1 MAPPQVPPSA
11 ERTPPRV
18 VVLGGGFAGLQV
30 AKALRSAP
38 VDVVVVDRQNHHLF
52 QPLLYQVA
60 TAGLAAPDIA
70 APIRRILRRQ
80 ANASV
85 LYAEVTGIDPDRR
98 VVQLGERALEYD
110 TLVVATGATHSY
122 FGHDEWAEHAPGLK
136 TLADAQDIRARV
148 LRAFETAERATTDAE
163 RDPWLRMVV
172 VGAGPTGVELAGSLA
187 ELARKILPEDFRNF
201 DPKRTEVLLVEGG
214 PRVLAAYPED
224 LSASAQRQLESLG
237 VTVRT
242 NAQVTGID
250 AEGVAIAGGERIAAR
265 TVLWAAGV
273 QVSPLLAALG
283 APTDRAGRVA
293 VEPDLSV
300 PGHPDVYVI
309 GDAAQVPFRDGLVP
323 GVAPAALQMGKHAA
337 KQIQRR
343 LRGQPTA
350 AFRYVDK
357 GSMATIGRAS
367 AVAEIG
373 GRHLRGLVA
382 WLAWLFVH
390 LLFLVG
396 FRSRLVVLINWVWAY
411 VGYRPVA
418 RVLAELADEDAPRA
432 TRAERT

>member
-1 MAPPQVPPSA
+1 MI
-11 ERTPPRV
+11 
-18 VVLGGGFAGLQV
+18 GGGFAGLQV
-30 AKALRSAP
+30 AKSLRRAP
-38 VDVVVVDRQNHHLF
+38 VYVVVVDRQNHHLF

-70 APIRRILRRQ
+70 APIRRILRHQ
-80 ANASV
+80 DNASV
-85 LYAEVTGIDPDRR
+85 LYAEVTAIATARR
-98 VVQLGERALEYD
+98 VVPLGARA
-110 TLVVATGATHSY
+110 
-122 FGHDEWAEHAPGLK
+122 
-136 TLADAQDIRARV
+136 
-148 LRAFETAERATTDAE
+148 
-163 RDPWLRMVV
+163 
-172 VGAGPTGVELAGSLA
+172 
-187 ELARKILPEDFRNF
+187 LARKILPDDFRNF
-201 DPKRTEVLLVEGG
+201 DPKQTEGLLVEGG
-214 PRVLAAYPED
+214 PRVLAADSED
-224 LSASAQRQLESLG
+224 LSASAQRQLERLG

-242 NAQVTGID
+242 GAQVTGID
-250 AEGVAIAGGERIAAR
+250 AEGVTVAGGERIPAR

-273 QVSPLLAALG
+273 QVSPLLGGLG
-283 APTDRAGRVA
+283 APTDRAGRGA

-309 GDAAQVPFRDGLVP
+309 GDAAQVPWKDGLVP

-343 LRGQPTA
+343 LRGEATT
-350 AFRYVDK
+350 AFRYLDK

-373 GRHLRGLVA
+373 GRHLRGLLA

-396 FRSRLVVLINWVWAY
+396 FRSRLVVLINWIWAY

-418 RVLAELADEDAPRA
+418 RVLAALADEDGPRA
-432 TRAERT
+432 ARTSEPT

>member
-1 MAPPQVPPSA
+1 MI
-11 ERTPPRV
+11 
-18 VVLGGGFAGLQV
+18 GGGFAGLQV
-30 AKALRSAP
+30 AKSLRRAP

-70 APIRRILRRQ
+70 APIRRILRDQ
-80 ANASV
+80 DNASV
-85 LYAEVTGIDPDRR
+85 LYAEVTAIDTERR

-110 TLVVATGATHSY
+110 TLVLATGATHSY
-122 FGHDEWAEHAPGLK
+122 FGHDDWAEHAPGLK

-148 LRAFETAERATTDAE
+148 LRAFETAECATTDEA

-172 VGAGPTGVELAGSLA
+172 VGAGPTGVELAGALA
-187 ELARKILPEDFRNF
+187 ELARKILPDDFRNF
-201 DPKRTEVLLVEGG
+201 DPKQTEVLLVEGG
-214 PRVLAAYPED
+214 PRVLAAYSED
-224 LSASAQRQLESLG
+224 LSASAQRQLERLG

-242 NAQVTGID
+242 GAQVTGID
-250 AEGVAIAGGERIAAR
+250 AEGVTVAGGERIPAR

-273 QVSPLLAALG
+273 QVSPLLGGLG

-309 GDAAQVPFRDGLVP
+309 GDAAQVPWKDGLVP

-343 LRGQPTA
+343 LRGEATT
-350 AFRYVDK
+350 AFRYLDK

-373 GRHLRGLVA
+373 GRHLRGLLA

-396 FRSRLVVLINWVWAY
+396 FRSRLVVLINWIWAY

-418 RVLAELADEDAPRA
+418 RVLAELADEDGPRA
-432 TRAERT
+432 TRTSEPT